1 MRRIPYHFRDK
12 VEEKVDDLIEKNFV
26 EYSDAPLVSVMKEN
40 GDIRLYR
47 KLNEKTIPT
56 KFPIPPPDE
65 IFDKLNNKKVFCVLD
80 LKNDYYHIVIRP
92 EDRHKT
98 AFSLPW
104 YKLQFIRMAQGLLG
118 APFTC
123 TESVVFLL
131 RDFIEFCDG
140 FFDDVIIFSETIEE
154 HLIHLEKVLNKLAEY
169 GMFINFEKCQFA
181 MNSVNFLGHNISD
194 KGILPTVQN
203 LQKILDFSLPKDA
216 DHLRSFLGMCS
227 FYKKFVPDY
236 SNLVAPLFEL
246 LRKNAKLIWS
256 EECNKNF
263 ELLKEKL
270 QKSPVL
276 ISPDFKKPY
285 IIQTDAS
292 NKGLG

>member
-1 MRRIPYHFRDK
+1 M
-12 VEEKVDDLIEKNFV
+12 V
-26 EYSDAPLVSVMKEN
+26 
-40 GDIRLYR
+40 
-47 KLNEKTIPT
+47 
-56 KFPIPPPDE
+56 
-65 IFDKLNNKKVFCVLD
+65 
-80 LKNDYYHIVIRP
+80 
-92 EDRHKT
+92 
-98 AFSLPW
+98 
-104 YKLQFIRMAQGLLG
+104 
-118 APFTC
+118 
-123 TESVVFLL
+123 
-131 RDFIEFCDG
+131 

-203 LQKILDFSLPKDA
+203 LQKILNFSLPKHA

-227 FYKKFVPDY
+227 FHKKFVPDC
-236 SNLVAPLFEL
+236 SNLVGALFEL
-246 LRKNAKLIWS
+246 LRKNTKFIWS
-256 EECNKNF
+256 EKGNKNY

-276 ISPDFKKPY
+276 ITPAFKKPH

-292 NKGLG
+292 NKGLGYVISQEVDNEFRPIKFYCLL